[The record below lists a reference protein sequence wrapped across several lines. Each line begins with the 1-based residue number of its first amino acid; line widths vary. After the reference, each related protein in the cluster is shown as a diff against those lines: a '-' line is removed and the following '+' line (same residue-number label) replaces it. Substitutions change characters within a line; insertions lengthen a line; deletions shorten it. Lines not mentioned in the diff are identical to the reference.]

1 MLFFSFFNCKK
12 YIRDNSFIV
21 HILQPLSGR
30 IASYYV
36 KNMPSLHL
44 ARVAARFDGYRNALD
59 KNRRDTFD
67 YILYELA
74 GRREETLISHPNHTE
89 AAMMNILIELELRLR
104 HLEQNHKEH

>member
-1 MLFFSFFNCKK
+1 M
-12 YIRDNSFIV
+12 

-44 ARVAARFDGYRNALD
+44 ARVATRFDGYRNALD

-74 GRREETLISHPNHTE
+74 GRREETLVSHPNHTE